1 MGGAWGG
8 GGGGPGPFLFLDQ
21 IVDYEQSLFFL

>member
-1 MGGAWGG
+1 MGGAGG
-8 GGGGPGPFLFLDQ
+8 GGGQGPFLFLDQ